1 MSLFSQYNFNPYTIG
16 QNPFKVAGEYMPF
29 LGTDISDVYSLDVF
43 DEDKK
48 PDSETKTKSTGDRY
62 LDYLI
67 KKDQQAEEDKKYY
80 RSEEYLR
87 TQAELADE
95 IAARQMARAQKYGER
110 SAMLGFLYKG
120 LPSMVK
126 DMKFAKY
133 AGADAALA
141 GIRDNFG
148 RISTPQV
155 TTGRYFQNMPLIG

>member
-1 MSLFSQYNFNPYTIG
+1 MSEHLGGLDLDLLGDYLR
-16 QNPFKVAGEYMPF
+16 QNPFKVAGEWMPF
-29 LGTDISDVYSLDVF
+29 LGTDISDFYS

-48 PDSETKTKSTGDRY
+48 PDSETNSTSPGDRY

-67 KKDQQAEEDKKYY
+67 KKDKEAEKDKDYY

-120 LPSMVK
+120 LPSMIK

>member
-1 MSLFSQYNFNPYTIG
+1 MSLFSQYNFNPYAEG

-48 PDSETKTKSTGDRY
+48 PDGETKTKSTGDRY

-67 KKDQQAEEDKKYY
+67 KKDQQAEKDKKYY
-80 RSEEYLR
+80 RSKEYLR

-95 IAARQMARAQKYGER
+95 IASRQMARAQKYGER

-120 LPSMVK
+120 LPNMVK

-155 TTGRYFQNMPLIG
+155 TTGRYFKNMPLLG